1 MMDNKRK
8 IAPHWLS
15 HKPVISV
22 DYEKQDGNAGDAKFL
37 SIGRSTW
44 NKEDFSAKVWRQNDS
59 GYYSRQSEELPLWRV
74 LDLATLIAA
83 AINGR
88 KSSLDEIV
96 QDEEFEPAM
105 RDYLAENM
113 EILAPRLEALTEML
127 KPTNEK
133 SNDCG
138 EPNIFSFATSELSQ
152 DAMFAWLIEWAD
164 PKNAAFDV
172 SLNRIA
178 QDFLRMLMGKSESFP
193 IESVEVGRQWENID
207 VWVEV
212 NENSFLVIE
221 DKTGTSIHDDQ
232 LKRYRESAE
241 NYYKGTRS
249 DLCYAYVKTGNEPES
264 ILKTIR
270 NNGYITVN
278 RNDIIKCLNKYD
290 GQNVILINYR
300 NHLQKIEDATLSYH
314 HLPVDKWGWNA
325 WQGFYKEL
333 ESRLSIDSWSYV
345 SNPAGG
351 FLGIWWH
358 NTDIE
363 GGSMYLQIEQ
373 GKLCFKIYYEG
384 DKDRSNIRWHHYRQ
398 IIDLASKLGYN
409 EIHKPDR
416 FGAGTYMTI
425 AIVSREDLFGTQEV
439 DIDKVVEKLKTYQ
452 AIIDKVCNSV

>member
-1 MMDNKRK
+1 M
-8 IAPHWLS
+8 
-15 HKPVISV
+15 
-22 DYEKQDGNAGDAKFL
+22 
-37 SIGRSTW
+37 
-44 NKEDFSAKVWRQNDS
+44 
-59 GYYSRQSEELPLWRV
+59 
-74 LDLATLIAA
+74 
-83 AINGR
+83 
-88 KSSLDEIV
+88 
-96 QDEEFEPAM
+96 
-105 RDYLAENM
+105 
-113 EILAPRLEALTEML
+113 
-127 KPTNEK
+127 
-133 SNDCG
+133 
-138 EPNIFSFATSELSQ
+138 
-152 DAMFAWLIEWAD
+152 
-164 PKNAAFDV
+164 
-172 SLNRIA
+172 
-178 QDFLRMLMGKSESFP
+178 
-193 IESVEVGRQWENID
+193 
-207 VWVEV
+207 
-212 NENSFLVIE
+212 
-221 DKTGTSIHDDQ
+221 
-232 LKRYRESAE
+232 KRYRESAE

-278 RNDIIKCLNKYD
+278 RNDILKCLNKYD

-300 NHLQKIEDATLSYH
+300 NHLQKIEDATLSYR
-314 HLPVDKWGWNA
+314 HLPVEKWSWNA

-358 NTDIE
+358 NTGIE

-384 DKDRSNIRWHHYRQ
+384 DTDRSSIRWHHYRQ